1 MEQIWHSHI
10 ASAIRYS
17 AMWDRIRRNT
27 TKNSTRWI
35 NVQTRQNMNR
45 NCIQFD
51 DLNFTYSD
59 CLDMPGRSSCRKAWP
74 TRHGPAVYRPCQDGI
89 RSGYYKKLDC
99 RYRSGLSHSVEIGR
113 RPVSARRTP
122 TRAHVVKGP
131 LLRSVET
138 PNAEGSS
145 PPFCELV
152 SFNGGIGSALPGACT
167 CKIKVRCRLVS

>member
-1 MEQIWHSHI
+1 MKMPPALFVSGSTRRIRTRSCNGRSFIDGLLGPGFRRVWHSRNG
-10 ASAIRYS
+10 SAIRYS

-89 RSGYYKKLDC
+89 RSGYYKNLDC
-99 RYRSGLSHSVEIGR
+99 RYGVGFRMPAGRDLS
-113 RPVSARRTP
+113 T
-122 TRAHVVKGP
+122 
-131 LLRSVET
+131 
-138 PNAEGSS
+138 
-145 PPFCELV
+145 
-152 SFNGGIGSALPGACT
+152 GAAAG
-167 CKIKVRCRLVS
+167 VL